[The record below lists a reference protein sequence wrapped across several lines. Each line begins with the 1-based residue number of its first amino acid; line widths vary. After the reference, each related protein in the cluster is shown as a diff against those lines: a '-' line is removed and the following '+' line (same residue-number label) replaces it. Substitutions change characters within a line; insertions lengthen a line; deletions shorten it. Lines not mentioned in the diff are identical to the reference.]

1 MNTKRKKSKK
11 RWIIPLIAAGA
22 LIQAG
27 FFFMVYLFLF
37 GGPPYVTAK
46 IEEYPRILEK
56 YSNVQTG
63 FAVFPETLSEDM
75 LTSEPD
81 FYFAYRDTWDD
92 PTMEVMLRCSFS
104 DEAYENEL
112 ERLQRTHKTYG
123 EETRGL
129 QYSEERFRYP
139 AYIAIDGLNRG
150 YEYALLT
157 GENEITYVYF
167 AFMSSVKMKH
177 IPNIYLPV
185 GYDMDYVKDDRW
197 DDGYSIYLDP
207 TGSDES
213 VHVLDYTRGT
223 SQ

>member
-37 GGPPYVTAK
+37 GGPPYVTTRIA
-46 IEEYPRILEK
+46 EYPRILEK

-63 FAVFPETLSEDM
+63 FAVFPETLSEGM

-92 PTMEVMLRCSFS
+92 PTVEVMLRCCYS

-123 EETRGL
+123 EQTRGL
-129 QYSEERFRYP
+129 QYSEDRFRYP
-139 AYIAIDGLNRG
+139 AYSAIDGFNRG

-167 AFMSSVKMKH
+167 AFMSGVKMKH
-177 IPNIYLPV
+177 IPNAYLPV
-185 GYDMDYVKDDRW
+185 GYEMEYLKDDRW
-197 DDGYSIYLDP
+197 DKGYSIYLDP
-207 TGSDES
+207 LESDES
-213 VHVLDYTRGT
+213 ARVLDYTRGT
-223 SQ
+223 EE